1 MDVEAVTS
9 ELGNRLRQRR
19 TQTART
25 LADVASASDVSV
37 SYLAAIEAGRNVPS
51 LSVLSR
57 IAHSVGLSMNELL
70 RGSDRGLMASGRV
83 DDTRTGVSEVCHPDL
98 RLKLMTV
105 VCDPGERGPSPLE
118 HTGSAVVVHVIRGA
132 LVVTFN
138 DERYELLTG
147 DSLHGTRADSLAWEG
162 GEGGRSVSLWATVAA
177 DPI

>member
-19 TQTART
+19 TQTGRT
-25 LADVASASDVSV
+25 LADVAGASDVSV

-57 IAHSVGLSMNELL
+57 IAHNVGLPLSELL

-83 DDTRTGVSEVCHPDL
+83 DDTRTGISDLCHPDL
-98 RLKLMTV
+98 RLKLKGV
-105 VCDPGERGPSPLE
+105 VCDPGEHGPSPFE
-118 HTGSAVVVHVIRGA
+118 QTGSEVVVHVISGG

-138 DERYELLTG
+138 DERHELLTG
-147 DSLHGTRADSLAWEG
+147 DSLHATRADSLTWEAG
-162 GEGGRSVSLWATVAA
+162 AEGRSVSLWATLPP
-177 DPI
+177 D